1 MAVATLVFP
10 ARYDRLEEAADA
22 VIATLPESARR
33 PEVHFGLAEA
43 LANAI
48 LHGALGLPPR
58 DDADD
63 PIALFDAIE
72 AAQARAGS
80 LTIEVRLH
88 GRPIGAL
95 VIEDPG
101 VGFDW
106 SKALA
111 RPGHG
116 LSIMKAV
123 FADVR
128 FLGAGNVVRL
138 ELRLDAHPDVRATDR
153 EGGAS

>member
-10 ARYDRLEEAADA
+10 ARYDRLEETADA

-33 PEVHFGLAEA
+33 PEVHVGLAEA

-48 LHGALGLPPR
+48 LHGALGLPSR
-58 DDADD
+58 DDASD
-63 PIALFDAIE
+63 PLAIYDAIE
-72 AAQARAGS
+72 AAQARADG
-80 LTIEVRLH
+80 LTIEVHLH
-88 GRPIGAL
+88 GRPVGAL

-106 SKALA
+106 STACA

-116 LSIMKAV
+116 LSMMRAA
-123 FADVR
+123 FADVQY
-128 FLGAGNVVRL
+128 LGAGNLVRL
-138 ELRLDAHPDVRATDR
+138 KLRGAGEIHEPNAIA
-153 EGGAS
+153 GGAQ

>member
-22 VIATLPESARR
+22 VIATLPESARCT
-33 PEVHFGLAEA
+33 EVHVGLAEA

-58 DDADD
+58 DDGDD
-63 PIALFDAIE
+63 PLALFDAIE
-72 AAQARAGS
+72 AAQERADG

-88 GRPIGAL
+88 GRPVAVL

-101 VGFDW
+101 EGFDW
-106 SKALA
+106 ATAHA

-116 LSIMKAV
+116 LSMMQAA

-128 FLGAGNVVRL
+128 FLGTGNVVRL
-138 ELRLDAHPDVRATDR
+138 ELRGID
-153 EGGAS
+153 EGGGAR